1 MKKPLKVAALVLLV
15 TLAGIQ
21 FVRPER
27 NRGEAEGP
35 DSLVRTQEVPPG
47 VRDALRRACYDCH
60 SDRTSYPW
68 YSEIQP
74 VRWWL
79 DSHINDGKRHLNFS
93 AFARYDAERKS
104 RALDEIVDT
113 VAIAKSMPLE
123 SYTWMHREAV
133 LTDAERT
140 AIADWADSLNDEIEE

>member
-27 NRGEAEGP
+27 NQGEAEGP